1 MKKWSERESYYRGEK
16 KKKKKKPN
24 MHLQMLPFCD
34 FYRKKPE
41 PKNSVTVIFFK
52 ILLEKKQEE
61 VEKPFHLAVSDG

>member
-16 KKKKKKPN
+16 KKKKPN

-34 FYRKKPE
+34 FLPKKTGTQ
-41 PKNSVTVIFFK
+41 KFSSIFFK

-61 VEKPFHLAVSDG
+61 AEKPFHLAVSDG